1 MHDAHSSPE
10 GLDDRPHTQACLA
23 PSAAVTNTP
32 DSLRV
37 PDTKDLGQDSDDM
50 KAFNAAVE
58 KLLIARGITGNQPE
72 G

>member
-1 MHDAHSSPE
+1 MHDTHSSLE
-10 GLDDRPHTQACLA
+10 GLDDKPHTQACLA

-32 DSLRV
+32 NSLRV
-37 PDTKDLGQDSDDM
+37 ADTKNPGQDSDDM
-50 KAFNAAVE
+50 KAFNAVAQ